1 MCGIVGAL
9 SLKGTRLDDAVIAS
23 MRQQIL
29 HRGPDDQ
36 GIYLNANLGLGHT
49 RLSIIDLSPLGHQP
63 MSNESGD
70 TWVVYNGEIY
80 NFEEVRKELEKLG
93 RQFRSKTDTEVIIH
107 AYEQWGEKLV
117 ARLNGM
123 FAFALWD
130 GRRRKLWLVRDRLG
144 VKPLFYYLDQNYL
157 VFASEVKSI
166 LKFPGMDRQ
175 LDWQAISDFLSMNY
189 ITPPRT
195 PFLKIKALPP
205 AHYLTYQNGRSSLFQ
220 YWDVQFHS
228 REVRN
233 EQEYVEAI
241 EDNLKCCVK
250 RRLVADVPLGAFLSG
265 GLDSS
270 SVVYFMRE
278 FLTGTL
284 KTFNV
289 SFSESSY
296 DETKFAKLLAKK
308 LNTTHFEVRCGPH
321 DLKTHFDELVLHSDC
336 LSADNSNLAVYLVSK
351 LAREHVKVVLTG
363 DGGDE
368 TFGGYPTYQAD
379 LLAYYYRKL
388 PPVVRTS
395 LLKRLIDLLPRSDKK
410 LSWEFRLK
418 RFVEGAEHSPAKAHY
433 WWRIVFDDSQ
443 KREVLRQDCFP
454 LLQLRDSSESYAHH
468 YNMAEGAE
476 ALEKSFY
483 SDIKVFLA
491 GSILS
496 KVDTMTMAHS
506 LEGRSPF
513 LDYELVEALAK
524 VPVSLKIR
532 ASDTKYLL
540 KRIMAEKLPAEI
552 IRRKKSGF
560 NLPLGKWFREDLK
573 DFVDEVLSQE
583 SVNSLGFLNWEF
595 VDKLKQEHFSG
606 NRNHDYRL
614 WGLMNLVR
622 WYQQFYC

>member
-9 SLKGTRLDDAVIAS
+9 SLNGTRLDEEVITT
-23 MRQQIL
+23 MRQQL
-29 HRGPDDQ
+29 VHRGPDDQ
-36 GIYLNANLGLGHT
+36 GLYVDSNLGLGHV

-63 MSNESGD
+63 MSNASSN

-80 NFEEVRKELEKLG
+80 NFEEVRDDLEKLG
-93 RQFRSKTDTEVIIH
+93 HRFRSRTDTEVIIH
-107 AYEQWGEKLV
+107 AYDQWGENLV
-117 ARLNGM
+117 ERLNGM

-130 GRRRKLWLVRDRLG
+130 RRRKKLSLFRDRLG
-144 VKPLFYYLDQNYL
+144 VKPLFYYLDRDQL
-157 VFASEVKSI
+157 LFASEIKSI
-166 LKFPGMDRQ
+166 LKYPGIDRQ
-175 LDWQAISDFLSMNY
+175 LNWQAISDFLSMNY
-189 ITPPRT
+189 VAPPLT

-228 REVRN
+228 KKVRD
-233 EQEYVEAI
+233 EQEYIERI
-241 EDNLKCCVK
+241 EDKLKRCVK
-250 RRLVADVPLGAFLSG
+250 RRLVSDVPLGAFLSG

-278 FLTGTL
+278 FLAGTL

-296 DETKFAKLLAKK
+296 DEAEFAKLLARK
-308 LNTTHFEVRCGPH
+308 LNTTHFEVYCGPH
-321 DLKTHFDELVLHSDC
+321 DLKRHFDELVLHSDS
-336 LSADNSNLAVYLVSK
+336 LSADNSNLAVYLVSR
-351 LAREHVKVVLTG
+351 LARQHVKVVLTG

-379 LLAYYYRKL
+379 LLAHYYRKL
-388 PPVVRTS
+388 PSVVRAS
-395 LLKRLIDLLPRSDKK
+395 LFKRLIALLPSSDRK

-433 WWRIVFDDSQ
+433 WWRIVFDDNQ
-443 KREVLRQDCFP
+443 KQQLLRHDCFP
-454 LLQLRDSSESYAHH
+454 LFELRDSSEGYSHH
-468 YNMAEGAE
+468 YNLAEGAE
-476 ALEKSFY
+476 ALERSFY

-513 LDYELVEALAK
+513 LDYELVEDLAK

-532 ASDTKYLL
+532 GSDTKYLL
-540 KRIMAEKLPAEI
+540 KKIMANKLPAEI

-573 DFVDEVLSQE
+573 DFVNEVLSQPDV
-583 SVNSLGFLNWEF
+583 SSLGFLNWDF
-595 VDKLKQEHFSG
+595 VDRLKKEHFSG
-606 NRNHDYRL
+606 SRNHDYRL

-622 WYQQFYC
+622 WHQQFCR